1 MYDNKGKCKV
11 CYNSEYKISFRK
23 KSLMHLALYSS
34 YLDCKGF
41 YYENGDKTENES
53 QVNIEYE
60 KLADVKIERIQ
71 NIDWLIL
78 FYRYDTYMS
87 SNKRGAV
94 AFYYDGDVNVVK
106 ESVIKAKEKYHEIKQ
121 QELEAQFRYEQKMQE
136 KAMRVEHEA
145 TQFYQNCCDFHIKE
159 QTPFFEFES
168 EKNKIAL
175 LYVANDKSLNFLY
188 IDGYKKIENHGLIS
202 YKDIHYYE
210 KAGNVHYVSEIN
222 GEYSSFG
229 GSFTGGSFSKL
240 ATVAGG
246 LIFGAMGM
254 AAGAMLSY
262 KPANMEPTKTTLDIS
277 SEPHK
282 IDDRNVILNFYS
294 ESKKQ
299 FVDLELP
306 QNTYNFLQTYLP
318 EKKYDVVLELEKA
331 AIIKSSVDTKS
342 RLNAPQE
349 QPKLPATEENSMV
362 LFKQKVQKL
371 KLMYDAGLLTD
382 EEFKEERTKLLNSI

>member
-1 MYDNKGKCKV
+1 MADKNEKCEF
-11 CYNSEYKISFRK
+11 CYSSEYKISFRK
-23 KSLMHLALYSS
+23 KSLMVLAIYGSFI
-34 YLDCKGF
+34 DCKGF
-41 YYENGDKTENES
+41 YYENGNITETDS
-53 QVNIEYE
+53 QVIIKYE
-60 KLADVKIERIQ
+60 MLDDVRIERIQ
-71 NIDWLIL
+71 NKDWLIIS
-78 FYRYDTYMS
+78 YHYETYMS
-87 SNKRGAV
+87 SNKKGTV
-94 AFYYDGDVNVVK
+94 AFYYEGDVNVVK
-106 ESVIKAKEKYHEIKQ
+106 ESVVNSKDQYLDQKRKKLDSQ
-121 QELEAQFRYEQKMQE
+121 RKFEQKMQE
-136 KAMRVEHEA
+136 KAMQIENEA

-175 LYVANDKSLNFLY
+175 IYVGNDKSLNFLY

-210 KAGNVHYVSEIN
+210 KAGNVHYLSEIN
-222 GEYSSFG
+222 GTYNSFG
-229 GSFTGGSFSKL
+229 GSFTGGNFSKL

-262 KPANMEPTKTTLDIS
+262 KPAKMEPTKTTFDIS
-277 SEPHK
+277 SETHK

-306 QNTYNFLQTYLP
+306 QNIYNFLQTYLP

-331 AIIKSSVDTKS
+331 AIVQSSVDIKS
-342 RLNAPQE
+342 ALNAPQE

-382 EEFKEERTKLLNSI
+382 DEFKEERAKLLNSI